1 MTQQRWRSVQL
12 IVSLL
17 IAAIIVAVA
26 ISVVSAQFPLREL
39 PHEQEDNSGGGN
51 SGPG

>member
-1 MTQQRWRSVQL
+1 MVAQRGTSVQL

-17 IAAIIVAVA
+17 IALLIVAVT
-26 ISVVSAQFPLREL
+26 ISVVSAQFPLREV
-39 PHEQEDNSGGGN
+39 PREQEQHGGGGN

>member
-1 MTQQRWRSVQL
+1 MARQRSTSLQL

-17 IAAIIVAVA
+17 IAVLIVAVT
-26 ISVVSAQFPLREL
+26 ISVVSAQFPLREV
-39 PHEQEDNSGGGN
+39 PHEQEQHGGSGS